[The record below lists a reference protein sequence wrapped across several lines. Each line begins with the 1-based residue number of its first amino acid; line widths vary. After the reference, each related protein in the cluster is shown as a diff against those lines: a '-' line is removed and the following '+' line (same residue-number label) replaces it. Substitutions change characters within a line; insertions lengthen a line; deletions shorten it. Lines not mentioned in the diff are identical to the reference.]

1 MASDHS
7 TRVAPDRKTKPAG
20 WAKIPHEV
28 AVDDRLKG
36 CDFRVLARLVY
47 HARDSG
53 ICWPSVMTLARD
65 LGLARRTVQ
74 VSLRRLEG
82 LGYVAVELATQRAT
96 GRQFRLSLG
105 GAAASPNPSPASP
118 PAPPP
123 IVPCAPPGSGNAP
136 PPCSLAAPELDP
148 AVGNREPRSNPPL
161 AGPGTI
167 SKLPRTERPAAGPP
181 RKAGPLTPIERL
193 MVRFMEQDCR
203 PEWIA
208 KVLAEDFA
216 DGHSFDFYLKIAKQ
230 RPWIIPEAYEA
241 ARGPGIDS
249 PVRMFAAVASRHLGE
264 SAASVFRGRM
274 QGVRSGKPGSRTNAV
289 R

>member
-7 TRVAPDRKTKPAG
+7 TRPAPDRKTKPAG
-20 WAKIPHEV
+20 WAKIPHEI
-28 AVDDRLKG
+28 AIDDRLKG

-53 ICWPSVMTLARD
+53 VCWPSVMTLARD

-105 GAAASPNPSPASP
+105 GTLAEPAAGLNRMETVPAP
-118 PAPPP
+118 FPATLPAPPP
-123 IVPCAPPGSGNAP
+123 AVPCAPPGSGNAP
-136 PPCSLAAPELDP
+136 PPRSPAAPELAP
-148 AVGNREPRSNPPL
+148 TVGNREPRTNPPL

-167 SKLPRTERPAAGPP
+167 LKLPGTEIPASGSP
-181 RKAGPLTPIERL
+181 RKAGPLTPVERL

-203 PEWIA
+203 PEWMA

-241 ARGPGIDS
+241 ARGPGIES
-249 PVRMFAAVASRHLGE
+249 PVRMFAKVATRQARNAVASRIT
-264 SAASVFRGRM
+264 
-274 QGVRSGKPGSRTNAV
+274 RSS
-289 R
+289 

>member
-7 TRVAPDRKTKPAG
+7 TRVAPERKLKPAG
-20 WAKIPHEV
+20 WAKIPHEI
-28 AVDDRLKG
+28 AIDDRLKG

-105 GAAASPNPSPASP
+105 GHLADGPKRTETASP
-118 PAPPP
+118 PAPPTV
-123 IVPCAPPGSGNAP
+123 VPCAPPGSGNAP
-136 PPCSLAAPELDP
+136 PPRSLPAPKVSPVLETQ
-148 AVGNREPRSNPPL
+148 PRTNPPL
-161 AGPGTI
+161 AGPGMI
-167 SKLPRTERPAAGPP
+167 SKLPRTESR
-181 RKAGPLTPIERL
+181 RQAGPLTPVERL

-203 PEWIA
+203 PEWMA

-216 DGHSFDFYLKIAKQ
+216 DGHSFDFYLKVARQ

-241 ARGPGIDS
+241 ARGPGVDS
-249 PVRMFAAVASRHLGE
+249 PVRMFAKVATRQARNAVAPRI
-264 SAASVFRGRM
+264 
-274 QGVRSGKPGSRTNAV
+274 VRTS
-289 R
+289 